1 MTMNITIS
9 ESSFIKT
16 LRPLHDD
23 AWLKWL
29 APEDLASLL
38 ERYWGAVAELC
49 PGAYGEPKKSLLF
62 KTAGVSVMHAIFPNV
77 VAHLVSTG
85 SDIRSISKEK
95 FKEVLS
101 ELSDLSDSFWSSENE
116 DGAKRFLGEA
126 GYRQLATKW
135 QHELPRPVS

>member
-1 MTMNITIS
+1 MNITIS

-29 APEDLASLL
+29 APEELAALL
-38 ERYWGAVAELC
+38 ERYWTAVTELC
-49 PGAYGEPKKSLLF
+49 PEAYREPKKSLLF

-77 VAHLVSTG
+77 VAFLISSG
-85 SDIRSISKEK
+85 SDIRTISKDK

-101 ELSDLSDSFWSSENE
+101 ELSDLSDSFWSSDNQE
-116 DGAKRFLGEA
+116 GAKRFLGEA
-126 GYRQLATKW
+126 GYHQLSTKW